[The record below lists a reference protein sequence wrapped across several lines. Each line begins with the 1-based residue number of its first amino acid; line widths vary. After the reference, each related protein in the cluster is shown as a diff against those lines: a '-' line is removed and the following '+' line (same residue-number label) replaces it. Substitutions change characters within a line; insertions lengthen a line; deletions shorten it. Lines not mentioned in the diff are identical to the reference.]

1 MGALIAQE
9 ASAGKVVITDLSDS
23 RLDDTDQMGVQ
34 HVVDAAR
41 TNLRDVM
48 ADHGMTQGLDVG
60 LEMSGSDWIWSP
72 ITCRIGIDGFKTM
85 LAGKAGK
92 VVG

>member
-1 MGALIAQE
+1 MGALIAQK
-9 ASAGKVVITDLSDS
+9 AGSRKVVITYQA
-23 RLDDTDQMGVQ
+23 RVQ

-48 ADHGMTQGLDVG
+48 ADHGMTQGLDIE

-72 ITCRIGIDGFKTM
+72 ITCRIGIDGFKAM